1 MANENKES
9 LTIGQAL
16 DIIIQNAEKRI
27 TALETENKVL
37 TDRVERMAA
46 YLNKQKGIESK
57 EKAKPQAIEEND
69 DAAFL
74 ASQTK
79 PEDKPETKPEAKP
92 ETKSEAKPQPTED
105 FIKQVLLDK
114 IEDTEETG
122 VDWTIRIKGQ
132 CGSSLVLAKYEHEEL
147 HNIVANKAFSLPYK
161 DNKWSVEQLEN
172 GLFKVSK
179 LGKDGKTYFG
189 LI

>member
-16 DIIIQNAEKRI
+16 DIIIQNVDKRI

-57 EKAKPQAIEEND
+57 EKAKPQVIEEND
-69 DAAFL
+69 DTAFL
-74 ASQTK
+74 ASQ
-79 PEDKPETKPEAKP
+79 TKPEAKP
-92 ETKSEAKPQPTED
+92 ETKSEAKSQPTED

-147 HNIVANKAFSLPYK
+147 HNIVANKTFSLPYK
-161 DNKWSVEQLEN
+161 DNKWTIEQLEN

>member
-16 DIIIQNAEKRI
+16 DIIIQNADKRI

-46 YLNKQKGIESK
+46 YLNKQKGIEFK

-79 PEDKPETKPEAKP
+79 SEAKP
-92 ETKSEAKPQPTED
+92 EAKPQPTED

-147 HNIVANKAFSLPYK
+147 HNIVANKTFSLPYK
-161 DNKWSVEQLEN
+161 DSKWSVEQLEN

>member
-16 DIIIQNAEKRI
+16 DIIIQNADKRI

-74 ASQTK
+74 ASQT
-79 PEDKPETKPEAKP
+79 KP

-147 HNIVANKAFSLPYK
+147 HNIVANKTFSLPYK
-161 DNKWSVEQLEN
+161 DSKWSVEQLEN

>member
-16 DIIIQNAEKRI
+16 DIIIQNADKRI

-46 YLNKQKGIESK
+46 YLNKQKGIELK
-57 EKAKPQAIEEND
+57 EKAKPQVIEEND
-69 DAAFL
+69 DTAFL

-79 PEDKPETKPEAKP
+79 PETKSEA
-92 ETKSEAKPQPTED
+92 KSEAKPQPTED

-147 HNIVANKAFSLPYK
+147 HNIVANKTFSLPYK
-161 DNKWSVEQLEN
+161 DSKWSVEQLEN

>member
-16 DIIIQNAEKRI
+16 DIIIQNADKRI

-46 YLNKQKGIESK
+46 YLNKQKGIELK
-57 EKAKPQAIEEND
+57 EKAKPQVIEEND
-69 DAAFL
+69 DTAFL
-74 ASQTK
+74 ASQ
-79 PEDKPETKPEAKP
+79 TKPEAKP

-147 HNIVANKAFSLPYK
+147 YNIVANETFSLPYK
-161 DNKWSVEQLEN
+161 DSKWSVEQLEN

>member
-16 DIIIQNAEKRI
+16 DIIIQNADKRI

-46 YLNKQKGIESK
+46 YLNKQKGIELK
-57 EKAKPQAIEEND
+57 EKAKPQTIEEND

-79 PEDKPETKPEAKP
+79 PETKPEAKP
-92 ETKSEAKPQPTED
+92 ETKPQPTED

-147 HNIVANKAFSLPYK
+147 YNIVANEAFSLPYK
-161 DNKWSVEQLEN
+161 DSKWSVEQLEN

>member
-16 DIIIQNAEKRI
+16 DIIIQNADKRI

-57 EKAKPQAIEEND
+57 EKAKPQVIEEND
-69 DAAFL
+69 DTAFL

-79 PEDKPETKPEAKP
+79 PETKP
-92 ETKSEAKPQPTED
+92 ETKSQPTED

-147 HNIVANKAFSLPYK
+147 HNIVANKTFSLPYK
-161 DNKWSVEQLEN
+161 DSKWSVEQLEN

>member
-16 DIIIQNAEKRI
+16 DIIIQNADKRI

-46 YLNKQKGIESK
+46 YLNKQKGIELK

-79 PEDKPETKPEAKP
+79 PETKP
-92 ETKSEAKPQPTED
+92 ETKSQPTED

-147 HNIVANKAFSLPYK
+147 HNIVANETFSLPYK
-161 DNKWSVEQLEN
+161 DSKWSVEQLEN

>member
-16 DIIIQNAEKRI
+16 DIIIQNADKRI

-37 TDRVERMAA
+37 ADRVERMAA
-46 YLNKQKGIESK
+46 YLNKQKGIELK
-57 EKAKPQAIEEND
+57 EKAKPQTIEEND
-69 DAAFL
+69 DTSFL
-74 ASQTK
+74 ASQT
-79 PEDKPETKPEAKP
+79 KP

-147 HNIVANKAFSLPYK
+147 HNIVANKTFSLPYK

>member
-16 DIIIQNAEKRI
+16 DIIIQNADKRI

-46 YLNKQKGIESK
+46 YLNKQKGIELK
-57 EKAKPQAIEEND
+57 EKAKPQVIEEND
-69 DAAFL
+69 DTAFL
-74 ASQTK
+74 ASQ
-79 PEDKPETKPEAKP
+79 TKPEAKP

-147 HNIVANKAFSLPYK
+147 YNIVANETFSLPYK

>member
-16 DIIIQNAEKRI
+16 DIIIQNADKRI

-79 PEDKPETKPEAKP
+79 PEAKP
-92 ETKSEAKPQPTED
+92 ETKSEAKPEAKPQPTED

-147 HNIVANKAFSLPYK
+147 HNIVANKTFSLPYK
-161 DNKWSVEQLEN
+161 DSKWSVEQLEN

>member
-16 DIIIQNAEKRI
+16 DIIIQNADKRI

-69 DAAFL
+69 DTAFL
-74 ASQTK
+74 SSQTK
-79 PEDKPETKPEAKP
+79 LEAKPEAKP
-92 ETKSEAKPQPTED
+92 EAKSQSTED

-147 HNIVANKAFSLPYK
+147 HNIVANKTFSLPYK
-161 DNKWSVEQLEN
+161 DSKWSVEQLEN

>member
-79 PEDKPETKPEAKP
+79 PEA
-92 ETKSEAKPQPTED
+92 KSEAKPQPTED

-147 HNIVANKAFSLPYK
+147 YNIVANETFSLPYK
-161 DNKWSVEQLEN
+161 DSKWSVEQLEN

>member
-16 DIIIQNAEKRI
+16 DIIIQNADKRI

-57 EKAKPQAIEEND
+57 EKAKPQVIEEND
-69 DAAFL
+69 DTAFL
-74 ASQTK
+74 ASQ
-79 PEDKPETKPEAKP
+79 TKPEAKP
-92 ETKSEAKPQPTED
+92 ETKSEAKSQPTED

-161 DNKWSVEQLEN
+161 DSKWSVEQLEN

>member
-16 DIIIQNAEKRI
+16 DIIIQNADKRI
-27 TALETENKVL
+27 SDLEAANKVL

-69 DAAFL
+69 DTAFL
-74 ASQTK
+74 SSQT
-79 PEDKPETKPEAKP
+79 KP

-114 IEDTEETG
+114 INDTEETG

-147 HNIVANKAFSLPYK
+147 HNIVANKTFSLPYK
-161 DNKWSVEQLEN
+161 DTKWSVEQLEN

>member
-16 DIIIQNAEKRI
+16 DIIIQNADKRI

-37 TDRVERMAA
+37 ADRVERMAA

-57 EKAKPQAIEEND
+57 EKAKPQVIEEND
-69 DAAFL
+69 DTAFL
-74 ASQTK
+74 ASQ
-79 PEDKPETKPEAKP
+79 TKPEAKP

-161 DNKWSVEQLEN
+161 DSKWNVEQLEN

>member
-79 PEDKPETKPEAKP
+79 PE
-92 ETKSEAKPQPTED
+92 TKSEAKPQPTED

-147 HNIVANKAFSLPYK
+147 HNIVANKTFSLPYK
-161 DNKWSVEQLEN
+161 DSKWSVEQLEN

>member
-1 MANENKES
+1 MANEKEN

-16 DIIIQNAEKRI
+16 DIIIQNADKRI

-46 YLNKQKGIESK
+46 YLNKQKGIELK

-69 DAAFL
+69 DTAFL
-74 ASQTK
+74 SSQ
-79 PEDKPETKPEAKP
+79 TKPEAKP

-147 HNIVANKAFSLPYK
+147 HNIVANKTFSLPYK
-161 DNKWSVEQLEN
+161 DSKWSVEQLEN

>member
-16 DIIIQNAEKRI
+16 DIIIQNADKRI

-79 PEDKPETKPEAKP
+79 PEAK
-92 ETKSEAKPQPTED
+92 SQPTED

-147 HNIVANKAFSLPYK
+147 HNIVANKTFSLPYK
-161 DNKWSVEQLEN
+161 DSKWSVEQLEN

>member
-16 DIIIQNAEKRI
+16 DIIIQNVDKRI

-57 EKAKPQAIEEND
+57 EKAKPQVIEEND

-79 PEDKPETKPEAKP
+79 PETKP
-92 ETKSEAKPQPTED
+92 EAKPQPTED

-147 HNIVANKAFSLPYK
+147 HNIVANKTFSLPYK
-161 DNKWSVEQLEN
+161 DSKWSVEQLEN

>member
-16 DIIIQNAEKRI
+16 DIIIQNVDKRI

-57 EKAKPQAIEEND
+57 EKAKPQVIEEND

-79 PEDKPETKPEAKP
+79 PETKSEAKP
-92 ETKSEAKPQPTED
+92 EAKPQPTED

-147 HNIVANKAFSLPYK
+147 HNIVANKTFSLPYK
-161 DNKWSVEQLEN
+161 DSKWSVEQLEN

>member
-16 DIIIQNAEKRI
+16 DIIIQNADKRI

-57 EKAKPQAIEEND
+57 EKAKPQVIEEND
-69 DAAFL
+69 DTAFL
-74 ASQTK
+74 ASQ
-79 PEDKPETKPEAKP
+79 TKPEAKP

-161 DNKWSVEQLEN
+161 DSKWSVEQLEN

>member
-1 MANENKES
+1 MVQNKEN

-16 DIIIQNAEKRI
+16 DIIVRNAEKRI
-27 TALETENKVL
+27 GDLEVIAVDKENRLKALE
-37 TDRVERMAA
+37 DRVERMAA
-46 YLNKQKGIESK
+46 YLNKQKGIEFK
-57 EKAKPQAIEEND
+57 EKTKPQVIEEND
-69 DAAFL
+69 DTAFL

-79 PEDKPETKPEAKP
+79 T
-92 ETKSEAKPQPTED
+92 TTKPQPKHD
-105 FIKQVLLDK
+105 FDKQALLDR
-114 IEDTEETG
+114 IEDTEDTG

-147 HNIVANKAFSLPYK
+147 YNIVASQAFTLPYK

>member
-69 DAAFL
+69 DTAFL
-74 ASQTK
+74 SSQTK
-79 PEDKPETKPEAKP
+79 SEAKPEAKP
-92 ETKSEAKPQPTED
+92 ETKSQPTED

-147 HNIVANKAFSLPYK
+147 HNIVANKTFSLPYK
-161 DNKWSVEQLEN
+161 DSKWSVEQLEN
-172 GLFKVSK
+172 RLFKVSK

>member
-1 MANENKES
+1 MTLSNENKES

-16 DIIIQNAEKRI
+16 DIIIQNADKRI

-79 PEDKPETKPEAKP
+79 PETKS
-92 ETKSEAKPQPTED
+92 ETKSEAKSQPTED

-114 IEDTEETG
+114 IEDREETG

-147 HNIVANKAFSLPYK
+147 HNIVANKTFSLPYK
-161 DNKWSVEQLEN
+161 DSKWSVEQLEN

>member
-1 MANENKES
+1 MANEKEN

-16 DIIIQNAEKRI
+16 DIIIQNADKRI

-46 YLNKQKGIESK
+46 YLNKQKGIELK

-74 ASQTK
+74 SSQ
-79 PEDKPETKPEAKP
+79 TKPEAKP
-92 ETKSEAKPQPTED
+92 ETKSEAKSQPTED

-147 HNIVANKAFSLPYK
+147 HNIVANKTFSLPYK
-161 DNKWSVEQLEN
+161 DSKWSVEQLEN

>member
-57 EKAKPQAIEEND
+57 EKAKPQVIEEND

-74 ASQTK
+74 ASQT
-79 PEDKPETKPEAKP
+79 KP

-147 HNIVANKAFSLPYK
+147 HNIVANKTFSLPYK
-161 DNKWSVEQLEN
+161 DSKWSVEQLEN

>member
-1 MANENKES
+1 MANEKEN

-46 YLNKQKGIESK
+46 YLNKQKGIELK

-69 DAAFL
+69 DTAFL
-74 ASQTK
+74 SSQ
-79 PEDKPETKPEAKP
+79 TKPEAKP
-92 ETKSEAKPQPTED
+92 ETKSEAKSQPTED

-147 HNIVANKAFSLPYK
+147 HNIVANKTFSLPYK
-161 DNKWSVEQLEN
+161 DSKWSVEQLEN

>member
-16 DIIIQNAEKRI
+16 DIIIQNADKRI

-46 YLNKQKGIESK
+46 YLNKQKGIELK
-57 EKAKPQAIEEND
+57 EKAKPQTIEEND
-69 DAAFL
+69 DTAFL

-79 PEDKPETKPEAKP
+79 PET
-92 ETKSEAKPQPTED
+92 KPQPTED

-147 HNIVANKAFSLPYK
+147 HNIVANKTFSLPYK
-161 DNKWSVEQLEN
+161 DSKWSVEQLEN

>member
-16 DIIIQNAEKRI
+16 DIIIQNVDKRI

-46 YLNKQKGIESK
+46 YLNKQKGIELK

-69 DAAFL
+69 DTAFL
-74 ASQTK
+74 ASQT
-79 PEDKPETKPEAKP
+79 KP

-147 HNIVANKAFSLPYK
+147 HNIVANKTFSLPYK
-161 DNKWSVEQLEN
+161 DSKWSVEQLEN

>member
-16 DIIIQNAEKRI
+16 DIIIQNVDKRI

-46 YLNKQKGIESK
+46 YLNKQKGIELK
-57 EKAKPQAIEEND
+57 EKAKPQVIEEND

-79 PEDKPETKPEAKP
+79 PE
-92 ETKSEAKPQPTED
+92 TKSEAKSQPTED

-147 HNIVANKAFSLPYK
+147 HNIVANKTFSLPYK

>member
-16 DIIIQNAEKRI
+16 DIIIQNADKRI

-57 EKAKPQAIEEND
+57 EKAKPQVIEEND
-69 DAAFL
+69 DTAFL

-79 PEDKPETKPEAKP
+79 PEAKP
-92 ETKSEAKPQPTED
+92 EAKPQPTED
-105 FIKQVLLDK
+105 FIKHVLLEK

-132 CGSSLVLAKYEHEEL
+132 RGSSLVLAKYEHEEL
-147 HNIVANKAFSLPYK
+147 YNIVASETFSLPYK
-161 DNKWSVEQLEN
+161 DSKWSVEQLEN

>member
-16 DIIIQNAEKRI
+16 DIIIQNVDKRI

-46 YLNKQKGIESK
+46 YLNKQKGIELK
-57 EKAKPQAIEEND
+57 EKAKPQVIEEND
-69 DAAFL
+69 DTAFL
-74 ASQTK
+74 ASQT
-79 PEDKPETKPEAKP
+79 KP

-147 HNIVANKAFSLPYK
+147 HNIVANKTFSLPYK
-161 DNKWSVEQLEN
+161 DSKWSVEQLEN

>member
-27 TALETENKVL
+27 TALETANKVL

-69 DAAFL
+69 DTAFL
-74 ASQTK
+74 SSQ
-79 PEDKPETKPEAKP
+79 
-92 ETKSEAKPQPTED
+92 TKSEAKSQPTED

-147 HNIVANKAFSLPYK
+147 HNIVANKTFSLPYK
-161 DNKWSVEQLEN
+161 DTKWSVEQLEN

>member
-16 DIIIQNAEKRI
+16 DIIIQNADKRI

-57 EKAKPQAIEEND
+57 EKAKPQVIEERD

-74 ASQTK
+74 ASQT
-79 PEDKPETKPEAKP
+79 KP

-105 FIKQVLLDK
+105 FTKQVLLDK

-147 HNIVANKAFSLPYK
+147 HNIVANKTFSLPYK
-161 DNKWSVEQLEN
+161 DSKWSIEQLEN

>member
-46 YLNKQKGIESK
+46 YLNKQK
-57 EKAKPQAIEEND
+57 AKPQAIEEND
-69 DAAFL
+69 DTAFL

-79 PEDKPETKPEAKP
+79 PETKPET
-92 ETKSEAKPQPTED
+92 KPQPTED

-147 HNIVANKAFSLPYK
+147 HNIVANKTFSLPYK
-161 DNKWSVEQLEN
+161 DSKWSVEQLEN

>member
-1 MANENKES
+1 MTNENKES

-16 DIIIQNAEKRI
+16 DIIVRNAEKRI
-27 TALETENKVL
+27 GALEVIIVDKENRLKAL
-37 TDRVERMAA
+37 EDRVARMAA
-46 YLNKQKGIESK
+46 YLNKQKGLEFK
-57 EKAKPQAIEEND
+57 EKEKTQDDFPSGKVEESD
-69 DAAFL
+69 DTAFL

-79 PEDKPETKPEAKP
+79 
-92 ETKSEAKPQPTED
+92 SEQSKPQPAQTFD
-105 FIKQVLLDK
+105 KKVLLDK
-114 IEDTEETG
+114 IDDTEETG

-147 HNIVANKAFSLPYK
+147 YNIVAGSHFTLPYK
-161 DNKWSVEQLEN
+161 DSKWSVEQLDN
-172 GLFKVSK
+172 GLIKVSK

>member
-16 DIIIQNAEKRI
+16 DIIIQNADKRI

-37 TDRVERMAA
+37 IDRVERMAA

-57 EKAKPQAIEEND
+57 EKAKPQVIEEND
-69 DAAFL
+69 DTAFL

-79 PEDKPETKPEAKP
+79 SEA
-92 ETKSEAKPQPTED
+92 KSEAKSQPTED

-147 HNIVANKAFSLPYK
+147 HNIVANKTFSLPYK
-161 DNKWSVEQLEN
+161 DSKWSVEQLEN

>member
-16 DIIIQNAEKRI
+16 DIIIQNVDKRI

-46 YLNKQKGIESK
+46 YLNKQKGIELK
-57 EKAKPQAIEEND
+57 EKAKPQVIEEND
-69 DAAFL
+69 DTAFL
-74 ASQTK
+74 VSQT
-79 PEDKPETKPEAKP
+79 KP
-92 ETKSEAKPQPTED
+92 ETKSEAKAEAKPQSTED

-147 HNIVANKAFSLPYK
+147 HNIVANKTFSLPYK
-161 DNKWSVEQLEN
+161 DSKWSVEQLEN